1 MARSSS
7 HSEKSDDLEGHHLS
21 DKTPSFSSLRYLCVC
36 GCKVVWSETQAQ
48 CPQCSR
54 PLPRKVVDDPTLT
67 LTFCSTDAH
76 QSGTNPLP
84 SEVPDPQGLT
94 VDFTQGADGLSVLS
108 HGKSELGI
116 HAGIGARDGRR
127 LGHFVL
133 EDQLGAGGM
142 GAVFRAL
149 DTSLQRYVAVKV
161 LRGYDASG
169 SQESTR
175 AQNDRLRRE
184 AVAQA
189 RLNHPHVVTIYY
201 VGREEEEEPFLAM
214 ELLPG
219 PTLQQRLTDGPLPY
233 VEVVLYALQVISA
246 LEAADRSGLI
256 HGDIK
261 PSNLLMAGQGHVKLG
276 DFGLARRSGS
286 ADAGGAVSGTPNY
299 IAPELVDG
307 AAPSR
312 QTDMYALGV
321 TLFELAFGRRPF
333 ALTGETLHERLLT
346 HQTAQVE
353 YPEKWP
359 VEIPE
364 QFQEVLDKLLA
375 KTPEER
381 YSTYEKLREDLW
393 RITPI
398 GSTLAGR
405 LSRFIAWTV
414 DMACLW
420 AIQIPL
426 ILPNLIFNSIDADT
440 RDDFP
445 GVQWGVSVGGW
456 ELLFGLLAMVGL
468 ALPPMLGLWWDWK
481 RWRTPGR
488 FLMQLRVV
496 DEHGLPPPQ
505 RVRMLRGVLR
515 YFEFW
520 CSLFFSIPLVLA
532 IPYFT
537 LIDGVIGRLW
547 LVVDAL
553 FVFGAMR
560 RALHDRICRTH
571 VVLDENT
578 SRRFGRSASQ
588 GTFLSALLTDG
599 KTIRS

>member
-1 MARSSS
+1 MTHSSS
-7 HSEKSDDLEGHHLS
+7 RS
-21 DKTPSFSSLRYLCVC
+21 DKSSEQSEDATKGKASAFSSLRYLCVC
-36 GCKVVWSETQAQ
+36 GTKVVWTENQTQ

-54 PLPRKVVDDPTLT
+54 PVPRRVADDPTLT
-67 LTFCSTDAH
+67 LTFCSTDPHHPYPDRLQPDAAD
-76 QSGTNPLP
+76 QFGYTIDFGQPTDGP
-84 SEVPDPQGLT
+84 SSSRNGV
-94 VDFTQGADGLSVLS
+94 VDLGAEG
-108 HGKSELGI
+108 
-116 HAGIGARDGRR
+116 GRR
-127 LGHFVL
+127 LGHFIL
-133 EDQLGAGGM
+133 QEQLGAGGM
-142 GAVFRAL
+142 GAVYRAL

-175 AQNDRLRRE
+175 VQNDRLRRE

-189 RLNHPHVVTIYY
+189 RLNHAHVVTIYY

-219 PTLQQRLTDGPLPY
+219 PTLQQRLIDGPLPY
-233 VEVVLYALQVISA
+233 VEVVLYALQVIGA

-261 PSNLLMAGQGHVKLG
+261 PSNLLMAGQGHVKLS
-276 DFGLARRSGS
+276 DFGLARRSGTS
-286 ADAGGAVSGTPNY
+286 DTGGGVSGTPNY
-299 IAPELVDG
+299 IAPELVSG
-307 AAPSR
+307 GAPSR

-333 ALTGETLHERLLT
+333 SLTGETLHEQLQT

-359 VEIPE
+359 IEIPE
-364 QFQEVLDKLLA
+364 QFQEVLDRLLA
-375 KTPEER
+375 KVPQDR
-381 YSTYEKLREDLW
+381 YADYEKLREDLW
-393 RITPI
+393 KITPI

-405 LSRFIAWTV
+405 APRVIAWTV

-426 ILPNLIFNSIDADT
+426 ILPNLIFNAIDEET
-440 RDDFP
+440 RSDFP
-445 GVQWGVSVGGW
+445 GVQWGISVGGW
-456 ELLFGLLAMVGL
+456 ELLFGVLALLGL
-468 ALPPMLGLWWDWK
+468 ALPPLLSLWWDWK

-520 CSLFFSIPLVLA
+520 SSLVFSIPLVLA

-537 LIDGVIGRLW
+537 IVDSVIGRLW
-547 LVVDAL
+547 LVIDAL
-553 FVFGAMR
+553 FVLGPMR

-571 VVLDENT
+571 VVLDENS
-578 SRRFGRSASQ
+578 SRRISRSASQ
-588 GTFLSALLTDG
+588 GNLLGTLPTDG